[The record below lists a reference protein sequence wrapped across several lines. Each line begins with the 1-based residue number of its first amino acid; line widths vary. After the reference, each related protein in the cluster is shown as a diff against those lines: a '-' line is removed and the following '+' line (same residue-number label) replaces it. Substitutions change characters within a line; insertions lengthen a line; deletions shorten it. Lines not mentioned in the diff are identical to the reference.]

1 MAGREPAGRVR
12 IVHVLPSTDGA
23 GAENQARYLLRG
35 LVDDAAL
42 PAEVELV
49 YFRPGRAHALFE
61 ATGANL
67 RLVRARAPL
76 LAEWPLRAARL
87 RALYPDRPPDILHL
101 WLYEAAVVGVAAALR
116 WPATKVILAQRSGTM
131 MAADRVRTLALRAIR
146 PRVDHVLSNSE
157 EGLALLTGVGYARD
171 RMSITPNAV
180 PPDRIVARRSRAEVR
195 AGLGVGPDDPLLC
208 TVGRADETKDL
219 PGLMRAFAAIR
230 DEQPAAR
237 LILVGPAPADL
248 PRLAA
253 DPVPGALALG
263 WMPDPASLMAASDLV
278 LIPSW
283 TEGHSNVADEALM
296 LGLPVVST
304 DTGQHPAL
312 VAAAEGRVVP
322 IRDPASL
329 ARASLE
335 LLRAPPDPA
344 AVRAVAEQALSVAAA
359 VASVQGVYRTLLGL
373 AP

>member
-1 MAGREPAGRVR
+1 MAGLEPARRLR

-23 GAENQARYLLRG
+23 GAENQARYLLGG
-35 LVDDAAL
+35 LVDDPAL
-42 PAEVELV
+42 PAEVDLV
-49 YFRPGRAHALFE
+49 HFRPGRAHALFE

-67 RLVRARAPL
+67 RLVPARAPL
-76 LAEWPLRAARL
+76 MAEWPLRAARL
-87 RALYPDRPPDILHL
+87 RALYRDRPPDILHL

-131 MAADRVRTLALRAIR
+131 MAADRMRTLALRAIR
-146 PRVDHVLSNSE
+146 RRVDHVLSNSE
-157 EGLALLTGVGYARD
+157 EGLALLAGIGYPRD

-180 PPDRIVARRSRAEVR
+180 PPDRITVRRCRDEVR
-195 AGLGVGPDDPLLC
+195 AELGVGPEDPVLC
-208 TVGRADETKDL
+208 AVGRADETKDL
-219 PGLMRAFAAIR
+219 PGLMHAFAAIR
-230 DEQPAAR
+230 GERPAAR
-237 LILVGPAPADL
+237 LILVGPAIEDL
-248 PRLAA
+248 VRLGA
-253 DPVPGALALG
+253 DPVEGVLALG
-263 WMPDPASLMAASDLV
+263 WMPDPASLMAACDLV

-304 DTGQHPAL
+304 DTGHHPAL
-312 VAAAEGRVVP
+312 VAAAGGRVVP

-335 LLRAPPDPA
+335 LLATPPDPA
-344 AVRAVAEQALSVAAA
+344 AVCAVAEQELSVATA
-359 VASVQGVYRTLLGL
+359 VASVQSVYRTLLGR